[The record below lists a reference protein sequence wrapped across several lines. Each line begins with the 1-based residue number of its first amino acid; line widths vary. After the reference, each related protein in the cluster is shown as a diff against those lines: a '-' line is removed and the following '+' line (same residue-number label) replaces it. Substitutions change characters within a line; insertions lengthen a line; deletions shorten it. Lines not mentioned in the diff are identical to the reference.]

1 MTPERKGTMLSARV
15 PKTLVERVD
24 FITRNIDT
32 PVDNRSKAVVAA
44 LEAWVPGQEERLR
57 ELGLLPKKAR

>member
-24 FITRNIDT
+24 FVTRNIDT
-32 PVDNRSKAVVAA
+32 DVDNRSKAVVAA

-57 ELGLLPKKAR
+57 ELGILPKKAR